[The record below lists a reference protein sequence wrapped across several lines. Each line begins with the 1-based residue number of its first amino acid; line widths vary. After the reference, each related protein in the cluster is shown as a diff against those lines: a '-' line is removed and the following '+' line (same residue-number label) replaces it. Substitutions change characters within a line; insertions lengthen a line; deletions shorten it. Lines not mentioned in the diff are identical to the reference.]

1 MKNVLPIVFSVPTL
15 LVWVALF
22 YRILTGSVI
31 PFGLEFGLALGGV
44 SFLAF
49 TASVAMSF
57 VIPDSSEWRVAAVFN
72 GIPFVLIALAALVL
86 GLVESC

>member
-1 MKNVLPIVFSVPTL
+1 
-15 LVWVALF
+15 
-22 YRILTGSVI
+22 
-31 PFGLEFGLALGGV
+31 V

-57 VIPDSSEWRVAAVFN
+57 VIPDSKEWRVAAVFT
-72 GIPFVLIALAALVL
+72 GIPFLLIALAALVL